1 MALKGNLR
9 DFSTVQLLNLI
20 NLARKTGTLTID
32 GLETQA
38 NLSFKGGK
46 LIYAVMNG
54 EGDRLTVVLQQAGKI
69 TGEQARTIQSHA
81 GTRNDKELGRLL
93 ISAGH
98 VSQDDVIK
106 SVRLYVLNNVFPLF
120 TWPEGTFFFESSLRP
135 VEDRI
140 TVPIDLE
147 NVIMEGSRRLEK
159 WERMQEELPNLDVA
173 LKFVDS
179 PRTSLRDVN
188 LNAEEWRVVS
198 FIKPSNSIQ
207 QIAQHN
213 NMSDFQIRKIAYGL
227 MQAGLVELVQPEG
240 AAAPSGGQTAVER
253 RRPAVKR
260 NVIVRLIDRIRE
272 L

>member
-1 MALKGNLR
+1 
-9 DFSTVQLLNLI
+9 
-20 NLARKTGTLTID
+20 
-32 GLETQA
+32 
-38 NLSFKGGK
+38 
-46 LIYAVMNG
+46 
-54 EGDRLTVVLQQAGKI
+54 
-69 TGEQARTIQSHA
+69 
-81 GTRNDKELGRLL
+81 
-93 ISAGH
+93 
-98 VSQDDVIK
+98 
-106 SVRLYVLNNVFPLF
+106 
-120 TWPEGTFFFESSLRP
+120 
-135 VEDRI
+135 
-140 TVPIDLE
+140 
-147 NVIMEGSRRLEK
+147 MEGSRRLEK